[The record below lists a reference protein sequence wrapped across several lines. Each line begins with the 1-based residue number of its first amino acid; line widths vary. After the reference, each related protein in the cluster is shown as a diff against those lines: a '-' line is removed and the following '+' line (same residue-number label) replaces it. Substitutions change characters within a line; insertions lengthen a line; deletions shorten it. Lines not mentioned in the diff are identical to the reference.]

1 MRGKITSNCN
11 LTGMLVTKNHEVSL
25 GCVVHLCEL
34 RHFWRIDMKKL
45 VLAAALAGAA
55 STASAGN
62 IQEPIVEAPVIV
74 EETQGSSSGIILPL
88 VLLVLVAA
96 AVASN

>member
-1 MRGKITSNCN
+1 
-11 LTGMLVTKNHEVSL
+11 
-25 GCVVHLCEL
+25 
-34 RHFWRIDMKKL
+34 MKKL

-62 IQEPIVEAPVIV
+62 IQAPVVEAPVIV